1 MLVSRYNSICLSK
14 YIGAGKEWNV
24 YYDIVESGKRIR
36 NLRERLDMT
45 RQEIADEIGLS
56 VQALKKIELGMN
68 GTKIDTLVE
77 FADFFHTSLDYLVCG
92 VEKGSCI
99 GLDEL
104 CQELDEKE
112 LQFVRKMIESTI
124 ANIVLLK

>member
-1 MLVSRYNSICLSK
+1 MLILKYNSICLSK

-36 NLRERLDMT
+36 SLREKLDMT
-45 RQEIADEIGLS
+45 RQELAERIGLS

-92 VEKGSCI
+92 VQRDSHI

-104 CQELDEKE
+104 CQELNEKE
-112 LQFVRKMIESTI
+112 QRFIRKMVESTI
-124 ANIVLLK
+124 ENIVLFK

>member
-36 NLRERLDMT
+36 SLREKLDMT
-45 RQEIADEIGLS
+45 RQELAERIGLS

-77 FADFFHTSLDYLVCG
+77 FAYFFHTSLDYLVCG
-92 VEKGSCI
+92 EQRDSHI

-104 CQELDEKE
+104 CQELNEKE
-112 LQFVRKMIESTI
+112 QKFVRKMVESTI
-124 ANIVLLK
+124 ENIVLFK

>member
-1 MLVSRYNSICLSK
+1 MLILKYNSICLSK

-36 NLRERLDMT
+36 SLREKLDMT
-45 RQEIADEIGLS
+45 RQELAEKIGLS

-77 FADFFHTSLDYLVCG
+77 FSDFFHTSLDYLVCG
-92 VEKGSCI
+92 VQRDSHI

-104 CQELDEKE
+104 CQELNEKE
-112 LQFVRKMIESTI
+112 QRFIRRMVESTI
-124 ANIVLLK
+124 ENIVLFK

>member
-1 MLVSRYNSICLSK
+1 MLILKYNSICLSK

-36 NLRERLDMT
+36 SLREKLDMT
-45 RQEIADEIGLS
+45 RQELAERIGLS

-92 VEKGSCI
+92 VQRDSHI

-104 CQELDEKE
+104 CQELNEREQK
-112 LQFVRKMIESTI
+112 FVRKMVESTI
-124 ANIVLLK
+124 ENIVLFK